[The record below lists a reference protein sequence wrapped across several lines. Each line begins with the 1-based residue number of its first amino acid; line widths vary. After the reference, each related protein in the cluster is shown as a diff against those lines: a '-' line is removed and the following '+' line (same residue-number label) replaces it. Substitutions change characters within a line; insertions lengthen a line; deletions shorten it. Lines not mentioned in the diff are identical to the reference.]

1 MSYCFI
7 SFSLKDQTFADK
19 VLNELENKYKIK
31 CFICYR
37 DMLGGLP
44 YAEQIDEAIRNC
56 SCIALLHSNNSN
68 ASEHV
73 KREIELASHYN
84 KAIVPCKLDS
94 TTVNGELGYT
104 LNRVHWLD
112 FTEFKDAD
120 LDSLAKSIIKVIGS
134 PYKKAI
140 ISLYDLLTTLSKNGA
155 TPELLQD
162 IVYALH
168 DCVNN
173 NFGNNKRKLEKLY
186 HSYTNELQNI
196 INNYNGDVPNHHDE
210 LVHILNEILDF
221 CEKNLE
227 HNLV

>member
-7 SFSLKDQTFADK
+7 SFSTKDQVFADK

-44 YAEQIDEAIRNC
+44 YAEQLDDAIKNC
-56 SCIALLHSNNSN
+56 ACIALLHSNNSD

-73 KREIELASHYN
+73 KREIELASKYN

-94 TTVNGELGYT
+94 AIVNGELGYT

-112 FTEFKDAD
+112 FTEFKDSD
-120 LDSLAKSIIKVIGS
+120 LENLAKSIINIVGS

-140 ISLYDLLTTLSKNGA
+140 VRLHDILRVVSEFGA

-162 IVYALH
+162 IVFALY
-168 DCVNN
+168 DCIKNN
-173 NFGNNKRKLEKLY
+173 WGNDKRKLERLY
-186 HSYTNELQNI
+186 NSYVKELQNI
-196 INNYNGDVPNHHDE
+196 INNYGGDVANHHDE
-210 LVHILNEILDF
+210 LLQIMNEIVDF
-221 CEKNLE
+221 CRKTLA
-227 HNLV
+227 